1 LKRWDELEAEAGEL
15 ARAGR
20 RLLGGA
26 DGLPI
31 GFLATADARGRPHL
45 APVCPI
51 FAERSLYLSA
61 SGGSPKVRDLRENG
75 RFSLHAF
82 LGDGDEEF
90 QILGSAREVTA
101 PEERERVHEAIPFG
115 GFDRTH
121 PVFELR
127 IARAL
132 WVAWENFGQPDT
144 RAVRRRWP
152 AVEDGT

>member
-1 LKRWDELEAEAGEL
+1 LKGWDQFEAEAGEL

-31 GFLATADARGRPHL
+31 GFLATANARGRPHL

-51 FAERSLYLSA
+51 FAQRALYLSA

-82 LGDGDEEF
+82 LGADDEEF
-90 QILGSAREVTA
+90 QLLGSGLEVTA
-101 PEERERVHEAIPFG
+101 PDERARVHEAIPFG
-115 GFDRTH
+115 GFDRAH

-132 WVAWENFGQPDT
+132 WVAWQNVGQPDT
-144 RAVRRRWP
+144 RAVRRRWA
-152 AVEDGT
+152 AVEGGA